1 MPNYKYSKMA
11 VDFGT
16 SNTVVAFWDEDKE
29 DVVLHHIPD
38 VTLPFRF
45 QHEGKELEIPYI
57 PSQIYYESEKN
68 RHVGYLAM
76 QRSLENGKGLFRWM
90 KAYIRQ
96 RRNIKYPIHDGAL
109 IDNFQAAEHFLDS
122 VISYASEH
130 VDISTAEVA
139 FTIPVESFEHYT
151 DWLSGVCPKIGVRR
165 YRFIDESTAC
175 IFGYDTHLQTG
186 DIFLIFDF
194 GGGTLDISIIRI
206 EERVEGGKGCRVLGK
221 AGCDLGGRII
231 DGWIYGELLKR
242 AGKRDVDVRPAS
254 GLFMRKV
261 EEIKER
267 LSTEPSSEYEVIH
280 EPTRLRLKGVFHR
293 AELEDLLEEKGLYSA
308 IQETIERALSDVREK
323 GITQKDIKEA
333 ILVGG
338 TSQIPSVRRQ
348 VRTSF
353 GDRTRSYRA
362 YDAVARGACRYL
374 TKGIES
380 LYDHIQHD
388 YAIKSYNSSK
398 GIHDFITLIPRGT
411 KYPTNHTFKSL
422 TLKAVRNEQRFFGID
437 IYEIAQKGS
446 VPSGAGEVIFDL
458 NGCIIFETRTGQEGT
473 GTEFWMN
480 EDKPMFIEAIPPG
493 KKGTPRFSVTFR
505 VDSQKRLLVTV
516 RDIETQKLLYDDHPV
531 VKLK

>member
-1 MPNYKYSKMA
+1 MRDYKYSRMA

-16 SNTVVAFWDEDKE
+16 SNTVVAFWDEEKK

-57 PSQIYYESEKN
+57 PSQIYYEGREK
-68 RHVGYLAM
+68 RFVGYQAI
-76 QRSLENGKGLFRWM
+76 QRSQETGKGLFRWM
-90 KAYIRQ
+90 KAFIHA
-96 RRNIKYPIHDGAL
+96 RRNIKYPLPDGAL
-109 IDNFQAAEHFLDS
+109 IDNFQAAENFL
-122 VISYASEH
+122 EH
-130 VDISTAEVA
+130 VILFSSDYMDLSTAEVA
-139 FTIPVESFEHYT
+139 FTVPVESFEHYT
-151 DWLSGVCPKIGVRR
+151 DWLSGACLRLGIRR

-175 IFGYDTHLQTG
+175 IFGYDTHLQAG

-221 AGCDLGGRII
+221 AGCSIGGRII
-231 DGWIYGELLKR
+231 DGWIYKALLNR
-242 AGKRDVDVRPAS
+242 AGMHDVDARPAS

-267 LSTEPSSEYEVIH
+267 LSAEPLSEYDVTHEPS
-280 EPTRLRLKGVFHR
+280 RLRLKGIFHR
-293 AELEDLLEEKGLYSA
+293 TELEDLLEEKGLYRDVQA
-308 IQETIERALSDVREK
+308 TMERAINDALEK
-323 GITQKDIKEA
+323 GIAQRDIKEA

-348 VRTSF
+348 VRTAF
-353 GDRTRSYRA
+353 GDKTRSYRA

-374 TKGIES
+374 TEGVEA

-388 YAIKSYNSSK
+388 YAIKSYHVST
-398 GIHDFITLIPRGT
+398 GTHTFIPLIPHGT
-411 KYPTNHTFKSL
+411 RYPTMPDFKRL
-422 TLKAVRNEQRFFGID
+422 TLKAVRDGQRFFGID

-446 VPSGAGEVIFDL
+446 APGGAGEVIFDL
-458 NGCIIFETRTGQEGT
+458 NGGIIFETNMGQDGT

-480 EDKPMFIEAIPPG
+480 EDKRMFIEAIPTG
-493 KKGTPRFSVTFR
+493 KKGAPRFSVTFR
-505 VDSQKRLLVTV
+505 VDLQKRLLITV
-516 RDIETQKLLYDDHPV
+516 RDIETQKLLFDNHPV